1 MTRLTDVTR
10 YPATTVKLCG
20 ELDPARP
27 KTFCTR
33 DDPNHQSDHEHEYTG
48 RTWPR
53 ESGSG
58 PK

>member
-10 YPATTVKLCG
+10 YPVGSVKLCG
-20 ELDPARP
+20 ELDPERP

-53 ESGSG
+53 EHGSGSR
-58 PK
+58 